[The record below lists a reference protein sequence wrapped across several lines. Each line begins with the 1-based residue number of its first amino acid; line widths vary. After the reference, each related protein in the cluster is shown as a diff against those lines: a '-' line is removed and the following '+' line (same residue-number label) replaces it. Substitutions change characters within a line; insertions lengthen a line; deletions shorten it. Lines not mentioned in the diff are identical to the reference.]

1 MKPSLSLVLATDLLM
16 PLTELAGRAERAGL
30 HRLWLTE
37 FQGRDALVRSTV
49 AALSSERLHVGTGIA
64 YGFTRLPLALA
75 AAALDV
81 QEISGGRFTLGLGA
95 GTRGLR
101 RAFGANFEPPVTRLS
116 EVIGKLREA
125 WSRAEWTRSVP
136 PPPLAVAGVN
146 QVMLRRAAELGDRVL
161 LHPLCLVEEHLR
173 GRVLPALVAGSDR
186 RTDGRRVSVAAWCIA
201 SVDADGDLAFARARR
216 QLTFYL
222 STPGYRDVVAG
233 TRWEAPIAALRE
245 QFAAE
250 RARPDWER
258 LSALVPD
265 ELVDQIAVTGRPED
279 VVTALR
285 RKRDLLSECGVD
297 EIVLQTT
304 DAAEHTLAAA
314 YQLIDTAGRAV
325 MPDAV

>member
-1 MKPSLSLVLATDLLM
+1 MKLSLVLASDLLL
-16 PLTELAGRAERAGL
+16 PLAELAGRVEAAGL

-49 AALSSERLHVGTGIA
+49 VALSSERLQVGTGIA

-81 QEISGGRFTLGLGA
+81 QEVSGGRFTLGLGA

-101 RAFGANFEPPVTRLS
+101 RGFGADFEPPATRLS
-116 EVIGKLREA
+116 DLVGQLRGA

-136 PPPLAVAGVN
+136 PPPVAVAGVN
-146 QVMLRRAAELGDRVL
+146 DVMLRHAASVGDLVV

-173 GRVLPALVAGSDR
+173 GRVLPALSAGSER
-186 RTDGRRVSVAAWCIA
+186 RADGRRARLAAWCVA
-201 SVDADGDLAFARARR
+201 SVDSDGDVAFARARR

-233 TRWEAPIAALRE
+233 TPWETSVAALRE
-245 QFAAE
+245 RFAAQRDE
-250 RARPDWER
+250 PDWES
-258 LSALVPD
+258 LGELVPD
-265 ELVDQIAVTGRPED
+265 ELVAQVAVTGTPDE
-279 VVTALR
+279 VVAALR
-285 RKRDLLSECGVD
+285 VKQDVLAGCGVE

-304 DAAEHTLAAA
+304 DAGEHTLPAAR
-314 YQLIDTAGRAV
+314 QLIETAGRAAA
-325 MPDAV
+325 PDPL